1 MARTLITNIQIF
13 DGSGRAPFSGEVLIE
28 DNRIARV
35 AETASEGRIEA
46 ADATVIDGAGATLMP
61 GMVEAHAHLS
71 WPSSI
76 ERFIPD
82 FVLPPEEQ
90 LLATVR
96 NARVL
101 LESGF
106 TSAYSAGALGER
118 IEVVVRNE
126 IDGGW
131 TPGPRL
137 RASTIERSPEGDPI
151 ATGDIHHGRGADA
164 MKAFVKFCKEIGID
178 QVKLQIS
185 GEDALL
191 PGSSQHILYTE
202 EEAQAAGEQARESDI
217 WLSAHTQASEAI
229 KMALRAGVR
238 VLYHCTYAD
247 AEALD
252 LLEAAK
258 DEIFVAPAIGV
269 IVATL
274 EAKPPPHI
282 DMTSMKEAAVPVIEL
297 SKKLIPELKRRG
309 IRVLPGGDYGFP
321 FNPNGTN
328 ARDLQHFVDLFGY
341 TPTEALVA
349 ATKLGGELMGRAHEL
364 GLVEPGYLAD
374 LLLVDGDPTQDVSI
388 LQRRDR
394 LLMIMKDGKMHK
406 APAQPIA
413 RAA

>member
-1 MARTLITNIQIF
+1 MLLTNIRIF
-13 DGSGRAPFSGEVLIE
+13 DGTGQAPFDGEVLIE
-28 DNRIARV
+28 DDRIVQVARRGEP
-35 AETASEGRIEA
+35 AI
-46 ADATVIDGAGATLMP
+46 DAGGAQIVSGGGATLMP

-76 ERFIPD
+76 ERFIPQ

-118 IEVVVRNE
+118 LEVVVRDE

-137 RASTIERSPEGDPI
+137 RASTIERSPEGDPM
-151 ATGDIHHGRGADA
+151 ATGDIHHGRGPEAI
-164 MKAFVKFCKEIGID
+164 KAFVRFCKDIGID

-252 LLEAAK
+252 MLEAKK

-274 EAKPPPHI
+274 EATPPPHI
-282 DMTSMKEAAVPVIEL
+282 DMSGMKEAAKPVIEL

-309 IRVLPGGDYGFP
+309 VRVLPGGDYGFP

-349 ATKLGGELMGRAHEL
+349 ATKLGGELMGRGHEL
-364 GLVEPGYLAD
+364 GLVQRLSGRPAAGRRRSDPGRLDPAEPRQAAD
-374 LLLVDGDPTQDVSI
+374 DHEGRQD
-388 LQRRDR
+388 
-394 LLMIMKDGKMHK
+394 
-406 APAQPIA
+406 AQGPPA
-413 RAA
+413 RAEQAA